1 MIFFTLVDRRF
12 SLFTRVTYVIKT
24 RTSASGRLQI
34 RPSSII
40 SNSCKMHTYVS
51 LTELSNAEQMLY
63 PKTRNTCYFM
73 FSTVSCNPKP
83 QDCAESISLFYTPKY
98 GVQGVFRTKIK
109 MADKRCL
116 CPIIYMQPDTK
127 TNALVSDL
135 PLLVVIFIFNHCYR
149 RLANFFFAQNI
160 ALEQTSRNSIWKY
173 LRRKH
178 AITVQLTCQGE
189 LLNTHV
195 HPLHFYLLI
204 SCVMKCAEVTLYA
217 LYRLH
222 HVKGILAK
230 AILYAQ
236 ASLCCFTGKACG
248 SRTIK

>member
-1 MIFFTLVDRRF
+1 MILFTLVDRRF

-24 RTSASGRLQI
+24 RTNASGRLQI

-40 SNSCKMHTYVS
+40 SNSCKTHTYVS
-51 LTELSNAEQMLY
+51 LTELSNAEQMSCGT
-63 PKTRNTCYFM
+63 TRNTCYFM

-83 QDCAESISLFYTPKY
+83 QHCAESISLFYTPQY
-98 GVQGVFRTKIK
+98 GVQGVFRMRIK
-109 MADKRCL
+109 MADKWCL
-116 CPIIYMQPDTK
+116 CPIICTHIQKQMLQCLTYLYLCSYSLSATVTAVQQT
-127 TNALVSDL
+127 
-135 PLLVVIFIFNHCYR
+135 
-149 RLANFFFAQNI
+149 FFAQDI
-160 ALEQTSRNSIWKY
+160 VLEQTSRNSIWKY

-178 AITVQLTCQGE
+178 AISVQLTCQGE

-204 SCVMKCAEVTLYA
+204 SCVVKCAEVTLYA

-236 ASLCCFTGKACG
+236 ASLCCFSGKACG